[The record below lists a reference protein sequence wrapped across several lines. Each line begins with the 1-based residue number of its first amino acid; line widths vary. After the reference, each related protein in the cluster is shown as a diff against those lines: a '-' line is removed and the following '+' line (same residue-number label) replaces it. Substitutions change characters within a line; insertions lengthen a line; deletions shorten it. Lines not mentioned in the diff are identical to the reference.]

1 MTDSDK
7 SNDTGS
13 NNDKWYVN
21 TRTGE
26 ITQGIR
32 REWGTRLGPYP
43 SAEAASH
50 WRDSIARHNAEADA
64 EDMRDQQYTAG
75 HAYLQRLLLHYD
87 GQ

>member
-1 MTDSDK
+1 MTQAATTISGM
-7 SNDTGS
+7 S
-13 NNDKWYVN
+13 
-21 TRTGE
+21 TRVLAK

-64 EDMRDQQYTAG
+64 EDMRDQQ
-75 HAYLQRLLLHYD
+75 
-87 GQ
+87 

>member
-64 EDMRDQQYTAG
+64 EDMRDKK
-75 HAYLQRLLLHYD
+75 
-87 GQ
+87 